1 LLQYKN
7 LDKLIFVSQNW
18 PNDFTV
24 GCNMPSTLLEFI
36 KKDVM
41 LEEELE
47 EREEV
52 VDMNF
57 FCQNKLFPIIHYD
70 YKKRN
75 KKKTQNKSN

>member
-1 LLQYKN
+1 
-7 LDKLIFVSQNW
+7 
-18 PNDFTV
+18 
-24 GCNMPSTLLEFI
+24 MPSTLLEFI